1 MRTANGKVV
10 DPNIYVYG
18 NEGKV
23 LKKVRQK
30 GSRRIKV
37 AIRQLYK
44 QQLTEAEVLHRV
56 RSLKKALRNKEKQ

>member
-1 MRTANGKVV
+1 MRTTDGKVV

-23 LKKVRQK
+23 LKKIRQK

-37 AIRQLYK
+37 AIRRLSRQELS
-44 QQLTEAEVLHRV
+44 EAAVLHGV
-56 RSLKKALRNKEKQ
+56 RTLKKAIKNKEQQ